1 MSEKEIKKPG
11 LFSQKCQQ
19 EWSETHKYKHIHTGE
34 YCTFEA
40 YVAEYLVLRRAE
52 KLNLGKPAYKFWT
65 KGDPNHWIWMKQFNA
80 ARFLKKKYSEE
91 AILRAIK
98 SKEFD
103 KLLVLGIQN
112 GRGYKINPLAEKVV
126 ALYHNKIVEESK
138 KVQPEEINIP
148 EEQDKKEINIRKSQY
163 VAKKTVNINHLRNL

>member
-1 MSEKEIKKPG
+1 MSRKQVQKPE
-11 LFSQKCQQ
+11 LFNQKCQQ
-19 EWSETHKYKHIHTGE
+19 QWSETHKYQHIHTGE

-40 YVAEYLVLRRAE
+40 YVAEYIVLRRAE

-65 KGDPNHWIWMKQFNA
+65 KGDPNHWLWMKQFNA
-80 ARFLKKKYSEE
+80 ARALKKKYSEE
-91 AILRAIK
+91 AILKAIK

-126 ALYHNKIVEESK
+126 ALYHSKILEESNK
-138 KVQPEEINIP
+138 PPALNIDII
-148 EEQDKKEINIRKSQY
+148 ENKQEVNIRRSQY
-163 VAKKTVNINHLRNL
+163 VADHKKNINQLRNL

>member
-1 MSEKEIKKPG
+1 MSNKEVSKPG

-40 YVAEYLVLRRAE
+40 YVAEYIVLRRAE

-80 ARFLKKKYSEE
+80 ARTLKKKYSEE
-91 AILRAIK
+91 AVLRAIK

-126 ALYHNKIVEESK
+126 ALYHNRIAEESK
-138 KVQPEEINIP
+138 KITQEQLNIP
-148 EEQDKKEINIRKSQY
+148 EEQDKKEISIRKLQY
-163 VAKKTVNINHLRNL
+163 VDKNTVNINHLRNL

>member
-1 MSEKEIKKPG
+1 MSRKQTQKPE

-19 EWSETHKYKHIHTGE
+19 QWSETHKYQHIHTGE

-40 YVAEYLVLRRAE
+40 YVAEYIVLRRAE

-80 ARFLKKKYSEE
+80 ARALKKKYSEE
-91 AILRAIK
+91 AILKAIK

-103 KLLVLGIQN
+103 KLLVLGVQN
-112 GRGYKINPLAEKVV
+112 GNGYKINPLAEKVV
-126 ALYHNKIVEESK
+126 ALYHSKILEEANRPTAPNVEITE
-138 KVQPEEINIP
+138 
-148 EEQDKKEINIRKSQY
+148 DKKEVKIRRSQY
-163 VAKKTVNINHLRNL
+163 IAENKTSINQLRNL